1 MSRIEPAQA
10 RALVFALLT
19 LAIFVAALWVLD
31 DSLRN
36 LHLRDLWQPLQ
47 TLSRLEI
54 GAAIAWTAAS
64 YGALTLY
71 DRLALT
77 VAGRQLPYPRVALIS
92 FMACAL
98 AHSLGLASLSGGS
111 IRLRAYTAEGLSA
124 ADIAVVQGLFS
135 LTFMLGAG
143 SLLSVSLLLESAEA
157 ARLLHIPA
165 PLAQVL
171 GALLGL
177 GLIGYALAASLRH
190 EPLRLRNWQ
199 IPTPGAAQVAGQFGV
214 SMVDIA
220 CSAAA
225 LYVLL
230 PASVSISYPAFLGL
244 YVIAITLGALSN
256 VPGGLGV
263 FESALMLMLP
273 SAEPAPMLGAILLF
287 RVVYYIGPFIIA
299 LGLLAWRE
307 AHAVRGPLMRATTRA
322 TSVLRRSLETV
333 VPQALATSV
342 FVAGAVLLFS
352 GSLPAIGNR
361 IDWLAEALPL
371 GVIEASH
378 LAGSALGVGLLILAR
393 GLYRRLEAA
402 WWITLLLLGAGI
414 AASLLKGVDY
424 EEAIL
429 LAVVMGLLAVS
440 HERFYRKAPLTDARL
455 SPLWLL
461 NVALV
466 ITAAIWLGF
475 VAFRK
480 VEYAHQLWWQ
490 FAFDANAPRMLRA
503 SLVAVVVASAYA
515 LWSLLGSV
523 HPEPEMPDTDELDA
537 AGRCLISGGD
547 SLPNL
552 VLLGDKQILFS
563 EQRDAFIMYR
573 RSGRSW
579 IALGDP
585 VGNPARFLELAWSF
599 RELCDEHGGWCV
611 FYQVTAEKLPLY
623 LDLGL
628 SLSKL
633 GEEARVPLTAF
644 SLEGKPRAE
653 LRTAQRKGQ
662 REGLTFSVLPAAE
675 VPAHLDA
682 LEAISS
688 SWLSHKST
696 AEKSFS
702 VGRFDR
708 GYLARF
714 PCAVA
719 RRGEQIVAFANLWRS
734 GDGSELSVDL
744 MRYSGEAP
752 RGVMDYLFVELLLW
766 GQQNGYAWF
775 NLGMAPLSGL
785 EHHPLAPL
793 WHRMGLLVHRYG
805 ESFYNFDGLRRYKEK
820 FLPVWRPR
828 YLASPGGLALPRIM
842 LDTGA
847 LIAGGVK
854 EMVWK

>member
-1 MSRIEPAQA
+1 MPRLEPAQR
-10 RALVFALLT
+10 RALLAALIT
-19 LAIFVAALWVLD
+19 AAIFVAALWVLD
-31 DSLRN
+31 DSLR
-36 LHLRDLWQPLQ
+36 HLRLHDIGKALNA
-47 TLSRLEI
+47 LSATQLL
-54 GAAIAWTAAS
+54 AAVAWTAGS
-64 YGALTLY
+64 YFALTLY
-71 DRLALT
+71 DRLALSI
-77 VAGRQLPYPRVALIS
+77 AGKDLPYPRVATIS
-92 FMACAL
+92 FIACAL
-98 AHSLGLASLSGGS
+98 AHSLGLSSLSGGS
-111 IRLRAYTAEGLSA
+111 VRLRAYSAEGLSA
-124 ADIAVVQGLFS
+124 ADIALVQGLFS
-135 LTFMLGAG
+135 LTFLLGAG
-143 SLLSVSLLLESAEA
+143 TLLSGSLLLEPDEA
-157 ARLLHIPA
+157 ARLLHVPDGIA
-165 PLAQVL
+165 QAIGAGLA
-171 GALLGL
+171 
-177 GLIGYALAASLRH
+177 IALAAYGIAAALRDRPIQLH
-190 EPLRLRNWQ
+190 NWQ
-199 IPTPGAAQVAGQFGV
+199 LPTPKPWQVASQFGV
-214 SMVDIA
+214 STFDIV

-230 PASVSISYPAFLGL
+230 PADVAVSFPAFFGV
-244 YVIAITLGALSN
+244 YVIAITLGAVSN

-263 FESALMLMLP
+263 FESALLLLLP
-273 SAEPAPMLGAILLF
+273 GAAPASLIGAILLF
-287 RVVYYIGPFIIA
+287 RLIYYIVPFVIA
-299 LGLLAWRE
+299 LLLLLWRE
-307 AHAVRGPLMRATTRA
+307 AHAVREPLIKA
-322 TSVLRRSLETV
+322 TSMLRRSLESV
-333 VPQALATSV
+333 VPQALAIAV
-342 FVAGAVLLFS
+342 FSAGTVLLVS
-352 GSLPAIGNR
+352 GSLPAIGAR
-361 IDWLAEALPL
+361 IDWLAQALPL

-402 WWITLLLLGAGI
+402 WWLTLALLGAGI
-414 AASLLKGVDY
+414 AASLLKGVDF
-424 EEAIL
+424 EEATL
-429 LAVVMGLLAVS
+429 LAVIMIVLALS
-440 HERFYRKAPLTDARL
+440 HERFYRKAPLTEARL

-466 ITAAIWLGF
+466 IAAAIWLGF

-503 SLVAVVVASAYA
+503 SLVAVVVASAYG
-515 LWSLLGSV
+515 LWSLLGSAK
-523 HPEPEMPDTDELDA
+523 PEPETPGPADLDA
-537 AGRCLISGGD
+537 ARRCLALSSD

-552 VLLGDKQILFS
+552 VLMADKQILFA
-563 EQRDAFIMYR
+563 EQGDAFIMYQ

-585 VGNPARFLELAWSF
+585 VGNPARFSELAWRF

-611 FYQVTAEKLPLY
+611 FYQATAERLPLY

-633 GEEARVPLTAF
+633 GEEARVPLTTF
-644 SLEGKPRAE
+644 SLDGKPRAE

-662 REGLTFSVLPAAE
+662 REGLSFAVLEPADVGAR
-675 VPAHLDA
+675 LDELQA
-682 LEAISS
+682 VSDA
-688 SWLSHKST
+688 WLSHKST

-708 GYLARF
+708 GYLQNF

-719 RRGEQIVAFANLWRS
+719 LRDGHIVAFANLWKS

-744 MRYSGEAP
+744 MRYGEDAP
-752 RGVMDYLFVELLLW
+752 KGVMDYLFVELLLW
-766 GQQNGYAWF
+766 GKVQGFAWF

-785 EHHPLAPL
+785 EQHPLAPL

-820 FLPVWRPR
+820 YLPVWRPR

>member
-1 MSRIEPAQA
+1 MSRIEPAQR
-10 RALVFALLT
+10 RALLAALIT
-19 LAIFVAALWVLD
+19 LCIFVAALWVLD
-31 DSLRN
+31 DSLRH
-36 LHLRDLWQPLQ
+36 LHLRDIWEPLR
-47 TLSRLEI
+47 TLTTAEI
-54 GAAIAWTAAS
+54 VAAIGWTAAS
-64 YGALTLY
+64 YFALTLY
-71 DRLALT
+71 DRLSLAI
-77 VAGRQLPYPRVALIS
+77 AGKSLPYPRVATIS
-92 FMACAL
+92 FIACAL
-98 AHSLGLASLSGGS
+98 AHSLGLSSLSGGS
-111 IRLRAYTAEGLSA
+111 VRLRAYSAEGLSA

-135 LTFMLGAG
+135 LTFLIGAG
-143 SLLSVSLLLESAEA
+143 TLLSGSLLLEPNDA
-157 ARLLHIPA
+157 ARLLHIPV
-165 PLAQVL
+165 PLAQGL
-171 GALLGL
+171 GALIALA
-177 GLIGYALAASLRH
+177 LIGYALAASLRDQ
-190 EPLRLRNWQ
+190 PLRLRNWQ
-199 IPTPGAAQVAGQFGV
+199 IQTPKPTQVLSQFAV
-214 SMVDIA
+214 STVDIA

-230 PASVSISYPAFLGL
+230 PSSVEIGYPAFLGI
-244 YVIAITLGALSN
+244 YVIAITLGAISN

-263 FESALMLMLP
+263 FESTLMLLLP
-273 SAEPAPMLGAILLF
+273 TANPAPMLGSILLF
-287 RVVYYIGPFIIA
+287 RLVYYIGPFIIA
-299 LGLLAWRE
+299 LLLLGWRE
-307 AHAVRGPLMRATTRA
+307 MHAVRKPLIRA
-322 TSVLRRSLETV
+322 TSLLRRSVESV
-333 VPQALATSV
+333 VPQALSIAV
-342 FVAGAVLLFS
+342 FAAGGVLLVS
-352 GSLPAIGNR
+352 GSLPAIGAR

-371 GVIEASH
+371 GIIEASH

-402 WWITLLLLGAGI
+402 WWLTLLLLGAGI
-414 AASLLKGVDY
+414 AASLLKGVDF

-429 LAVVMGLLAVS
+429 LAVIMAVLAIS
-440 HERFYRKAPLTDARL
+440 HERFYRKAPLTETKL

-466 ITAAIWLGF
+466 IAAAIWLGF

-503 SLVAVVVASAYA
+503 SLVAVVIASAYG
-515 LWSLLGSV
+515 LWSLLGNT
-523 HPEPEMPDTDELDA
+523 HPEPEPPGDEDLQA
-537 AGRCLISGGD
+537 ARNCINSASD

-552 VLLGDKQILFS
+552 VLMGDKQILFS

-585 VGNPARFLELAWSF
+585 VGNPARHVELAWRF

-611 FYQVTAEKLPLY
+611 FYQATAEKLPLY

-633 GEEARVPLTAF
+633 GEEARVPLKAF
-644 SLEGKPRAE
+644 TLEGKPRAE

-662 REGLTFSVLPAAE
+662 REGLTFSVIGADE
-675 VPAHLDA
+675 VIARMDE
-682 LEAISS
+682 LEAISTA
-688 SWLSHKST
+688 WLSHKST

-708 GYLARF
+708 RYLANF
-714 PCAVA
+714 PCAIA
-719 RRGEQIVAFANLWRS
+719 QREGHIVAFANLWKS
-734 GDGSELSVDL
+734 GDGGELSVDL
-744 MRYSGEAP
+744 MRYGADAP
-752 RGVMDYLFVELLLW
+752 KGVMDYLFVELLLW
-766 GQQNGYAWF
+766 GQQNGYSWF

-805 ESFYNFDGLRRYKEK
+805 ESFYNFEGLRRYKEK
-820 FLPVWRPR
+820 YLPIWRPR